1 MPSAINFLVMSHGEN
16 EYDHFLVPDVTDQ
29 AIVSHTIPP
38 QALLL
43 AVQRLTPLTGILG
56 WQQTFAQKTL
66 D

>member
-1 MPSAINFLVMSHGEN
+1 MSHCEN
-16 EYDHFLVPDVTDQ
+16 EHDHCFIPDIADQ
-29 AIVSHTIPP
+29 SIVSHTIAP

-43 AVQRLTPLTGILG
+43 SVQRLTPLAGILG

>member
-1 MPSAINFLVMSHGEN
+1 MSHCEN
-16 EYDHFLVPDVTDQ
+16 EHDHFLIPDVADQ
-29 AIVSHTIPP
+29 SIVCHTIPP

-43 AVQRLTPLTGILG
+43 AVKRLPPLAGILG

>member
-1 MPSAINFLVMSHGEN
+1 MPSAINLLAMPHGEN
-16 EYDHFLVPDVTDQ
+16 EYDHFFVPDVADQ

-43 AVQRLTPLTGILG
+43 AVKRLAPLAGILG